1 MIPLAAVAIALA
13 EFRFDTAQPRWTSP
27 WFWVALGATV
37 ALLIF
42 VQMLRFGSSK
52 RSRAAKPDYAATSLV
67 HGRREPLDR
76 G

>member
-27 WFWVALGATV
+27 WFWAALGATV
-37 ALLIF
+37 GLLIV

-52 RSRAAKPDYAATSLV
+52 RSRLAKPDYSATSLV
-67 HGRREPLDR
+67 QRRGEPLDR